1 MKFWFSLV
9 FIALIFSFA
18 LADDA
23 EEHYQ
28 KGVDLF
34 SKVKLVEA
42 KREFEA
48 ARKID
53 PNFAK
58 AYEGLGSI
66 ELKKKTFRS
75 AKKYFNKAL
84 ELDSNSTQAL
94 LGLAQISIL
103 QKKEFEAL
111 PYLKKSV
118 LIDSTKYSAYLL
130 LGRVYFKLEQFGRA
144 YNAYKTASKL
154 SPRSLEAQLKLKQLQ
169 DFAGF
174 SEVDLL
180 SSEDFDIESYLK
192 KIEGKSRVTRSDFAI
207 ALAGTFD
214 IRELVKEK
222 YLKKRIF
229 SDSLAIDLG
238 SRFRSNYLIK
248 PLLEFQ
254 ILELAPDGTFGR
266 DEAIT
271 KGELALGIQ
280 NFLVKIYDNPSLSSQ
295 YLDGTQVFPDV
306 PTSHYCYNAVFLVTS
321 RGILSA
327 NFDGVFGVNSTFDGK
342 LLMQTIQNL
351 KRNIELASN

>member
-1 MKFWFSLV
+1 MKFWFSL
-9 FIALIFSFA
+9 ILTTLIFNFA
-18 LADDA
+18 FADDA

-28 KGVDLF
+28 KGVEFF

-42 KREFEA
+42 KREFES

-66 ELKKKTFRS
+66 ELKKKTFKS
-75 AKKYFNKAL
+75 AKNYFEKAL
-84 ELDSNSTQAL
+84 DLDSNSTQAL

-103 QKKEFEAL
+103 QKNEFEAL
-111 PYLKKSV
+111 PYLKKTV

-130 LGRVYFKLEQFGRA
+130 LGRVFFKLEQFGRA
-144 YNAYKTASKL
+144 YNAYKTASRL
-154 SPRSLEAQLKLKQLQ
+154 SPTNLEAQLKLKQLQ

-192 KIEGKSRVTRSDFAI
+192 KIEGKSRVSRSDLAI

-214 IRELVKEK
+214 IRKLVKEK

-229 SDSLAIDLG
+229 SDSLSVDLG

-248 PLLEFQ
+248 PLLEFK
-254 ILELAPDGTFGR
+254 IFELAPDGSFGR
-266 DEAIT
+266 DAAIT
-271 KGELALGIQ
+271 KGELALVIQ
-280 NFLVKIYDNPSLSSQ
+280 NFLVKIFDDPSLSSQ
-295 YLDGTQVFPDV
+295 FLDGTQVFPDV

-342 LLMQTIQNL
+342 LLLQTIQNL